1 MNTSTTG
8 TAAPGSVPCYEK
20 KSRELAL
27 RLFSGEA
34 LTEAEQE
41 MLAYYASCGTY
52 GSYEQKIVNE
62 VHSFGGGLSGK
73 LRFFL
78 SRLFMPMDKIKYA
91 YPVVYKYK
99 ILLPFLYVYRIIKGL
114 TTRRGVT
121 MADLKAL
128 KKTM

>member
-1 MNTSTTG
+1 
-8 TAAPGSVPCYEK
+8 
-20 KSRELAL
+20 
-27 RLFSGEA
+27 
-34 LTEAEQE
+34 